1 MSRRL
6 FLVVPCYNEE
16 EVLSET
22 SRRLLEKM
30 EGLIAAKKVDA
41 TSRICFVDDGS
52 KDKTWSM
59 IEELHQQNPLFTGV
73 KLSRNRGHQNAL
85 LGGMMTVR
93 EDCDALI
100 SLDADLQDDPN
111 AIDEMVDY
119 WLDGADVVYGVRSA
133 RDTDTFFKRVTA
145 EGFYKVM
152 DWMGAKVVFNHADYR
167 LLSRRA
173 LDALSEYKEVNLFL
187 RGMVPT
193 LGFRT
198 EIVTYARNERFA
210 GESKYPL
217 KKMLALAWNGITGF
231 STRPLA
237 WILSGGFGV
246 CAISALLLLISLI
259 RALMGHPT
267 SAVWVSTFVLCLL
280 GGIQL
285 IAIGVVGEYVGKT
298 YAESKE
304 RPRYIIE
311 QYLENKE

>member
-259 RALMGHPT
+259 RTLMGHPT